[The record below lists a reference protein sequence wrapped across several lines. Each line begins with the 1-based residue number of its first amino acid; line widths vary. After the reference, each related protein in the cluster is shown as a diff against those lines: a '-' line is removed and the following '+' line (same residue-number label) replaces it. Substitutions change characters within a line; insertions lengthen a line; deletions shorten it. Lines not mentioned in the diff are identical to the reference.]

1 MSSVLIGL
9 SLVVVGGALGLLW
22 WDQRVTVAPN
32 DAARRAVRHAAYTS
46 AVAVACLAGGVLAAV
61 GAGTGLSGVPRGL
74 SGAFGGPGRLL
85 AVLPA
90 ASGALFIVAHAIG
103 DLTWPG
109 PQGRQREAGLEVR
122 TVSEVTPSGLVR
134 WTWAMGALLVASAVA
149 FGLAESGPRTISR
162 TLENGQTF
170 TVGSF
175 PGWWFGVPVLIS
187 MIGVALACAAT
198 LRIIAARPVVTGTSA
213 DWDRWLRRRSARRVL
228 RGSQLVACMSLAG
241 MSLFAGTTVRSL
253 GLGDT
258 SGYLA
263 TTVSPGYV
271 VVGTII
277 SWLALAILAAGTL
290 VALVPVRD
298 HAPELQATIPSTER
312 VAP

>member
-1 MSSVLIGL
+1 VSVVLIGL
-9 SLVVVGGALGLLW
+9 SLLIVGGALGLLW
-22 WDQRVTVAPN
+22 WDQRRTVAPN

-46 AVAVACLAGGVLAAV
+46 AVALACLAGGLLASV
-61 GAGTGLSGVPRGL
+61 GGQDSGVLTGM
-74 SGAFGGPGRLL
+74 GRLV
-85 AVLPA
+85 AVVPA
-90 ASGALFIVAHAIG
+90 AAGALFIVAHAIG

-109 PQGRQREAGLEVR
+109 PQGRQREADLEVR
-122 TVSEVTPSGLVR
+122 TVSEVTPTRLAR
-134 WTWAMGALLVASAVA
+134 WTWTMGTLLVVATVA
-149 FGLAESGPRTISR
+149 FGLAASGPRTLSR
-162 TLENGQTF
+162 VLEDGQTY
-170 TVGSF
+170 TLGSF
-175 PGWWFGVPVLIS
+175 PGWWFGVPVLLSTIV
-187 MIGVALACAAT
+187 VALACAAT

-228 RGSQLVACMSLAG
+228 RGSQLVACMTLAG
-241 MSLFAGTTVRSL
+241 MSLFAGTTARSL

-277 SWLALAILAAGTL
+277 SWLALAILAVGTL

-298 HAPELQATIPSTER
+298 HAPDPEAAVPSTER
-312 VAP
+312 VTP

>member
-1 MSSVLIGL
+1 MSAVLIGL
-9 SLVVVGGALGLLW
+9 SSLIVGGALGMLR
-22 WDQRVTVAPN
+22 WDQRRTVAPN
-32 DAARRAVRHAAYTS
+32 DAARRALRHAAYTS
-46 AVAVACLAGGVLAAV
+46 AVALACLAGGLLAAV
-61 GAGTGLSGVPRGL
+61 GAGLSGVL
-74 SGAFGGPGRLL
+74 GGMGRLV

-90 ASGALFIVAHAIG
+90 AAGALFIVAHAIG

-109 PQGRQREAGLEVR
+109 PQGRQREADLEVR
-122 TVSEVTPSGLVR
+122 TVSELTPTGLAR
-134 WTWAMGALLVASAVA
+134 WTWTMGALLVVATVA
-149 FGLAESGPRTISR
+149 FGLAASGPRTISR
-162 TLENGQTF
+162 VLEVGRTYTL
-170 TVGSF
+170 GSF

-187 MIGVALACAAT
+187 TIAVALACAAT
-198 LRIIAARPVVTGTSA
+198 LRVVAARPAVVGTSS

-228 RGSQLVACMSLAG
+228 RGSQLVACMTLAG
-241 MSLFAGTTVRSL
+241 MSQFAGTTVRSL

-258 SGYLA
+258 SGFYP
-263 TTVSPGYV
+263 TSVSPGYV

-298 HAPELQATIPSTER
+298 HAPDPEAAVPCTER